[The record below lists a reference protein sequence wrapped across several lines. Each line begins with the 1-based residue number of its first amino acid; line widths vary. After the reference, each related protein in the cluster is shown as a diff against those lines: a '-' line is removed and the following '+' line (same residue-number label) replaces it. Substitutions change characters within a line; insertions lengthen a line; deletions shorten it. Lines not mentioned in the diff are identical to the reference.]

1 MTLRI
6 SSIIFTLITIFAFV
20 SNNDTKEKERGIS
33 SAIHSELPDSLLL
46 KVSTNE
52 EDIIFSSYLENRL
65 EPIREN
71 FKRINSK
78 SHWTSIKKKELF
90 QSTEGGEATF
100 YFSDNGLEKII
111 ARQFGEGGQNL
122 TEYYLLNGALS
133 FVFDKSISYNRPIY
147 YDSLAMIENNDNQ
160 YFDLKM
166 SEFVEERFYFE
177 RGKLIHII
185 NDLDCGA
192 PMEEGFLKK
201 EEQRVAAKFDLILK
215 SLNDN

>member
-1 MTLRI
+1 M
-6 SSIIFTLITIFAFV
+6 
-20 SNNDTKEKERGIS
+20 
-33 SAIHSELPDSLLL
+33 
-46 KVSTNE
+46 
-52 EDIIFSSYLENRL
+52 
-65 EPIREN
+65 
-71 FKRINSK
+71 
-78 SHWTSIKKKELF
+78 
-90 QSTEGGEATF
+90 
-100 YFSDNGLEKII
+100 FSDNGLEKII